1 MTDLYLNSFSLD
13 NCNSVKINQLS
24 EKFSSKQNSSLDSEL
39 LHMIQE
45 IFCKALQITHQVFAR
60 VWDQAV
66 SMGNI
71 QWPLTKPLTT
81 DVFNSM
87 AATLQKT
94 LVYHGKGCQIEPTP
108 GSNEQIQGFL
118 LYLLGRDVFSSSWLD
133 TELFH
138 AVFVSKNPPLL
149 RLMCKELANIF
160 AACAKH
166 LPVPGSPEEVIFQT
180 FVGNC
185 LTMLP
190 YSYPE
195 AGEVFSIPQ
204 KVNGHWKMCQYT
216 VDPPIELTPRRIVSP
231 LQAFGLTSKEGPPL
245 LTIIGTTYPAGDGYL
260 MAILSDFTPGMSVG
274 HLPYYLGE
282 KNLQKWLEDKT
293 GVRLFGSS
301 LGGAICFHV
310 LRHNRDKISEVNAY
324 NPPGLYPWDWNMPF
338 ESQKINI
345 YYQEN
350 DLVPTM
356 GIFPTGPNVSVYRVM
371 GLKAGNSAL
380 LAHVRGHYG
389 GKQVTILKSSPE
401 YENSRPVRQFLTA
414 AHCIGTL
421 AIGFGIVASI
431 AVLSYLGIRKCFAN
445 HS

>member
-1 MTDLYLNSFSLD
+1 MITLPLRQFYLD
-13 NCNSVKINQLS
+13 NTDSARLKQLS
-24 EKFSSKQNSSLDSEL
+24 RNLSSTQKESWDSEL
-39 LHMIQE
+39 LHSIQD
-45 IFCKALQITHQVFAR
+45 IFCKALQITHHVFAR

-66 SMGNI
+66 SMGKL
-71 QWPLTKPLTT
+71 QWPLTRPLTA
-81 DVFNSM
+81 DVLDSM
-87 AATLQKT
+87 AATFRDT

-108 GSNEQIQGFL
+108 GCNEQIQGFL
-118 LYLLGRDVFSSSWLD
+118 LYLLGRDVFSSAWLD
-133 TELFH
+133 SQLFN

-149 RLMCKELANIF
+149 RMMRKELANIL

-166 LPVPGSPEEVIFQT
+166 LPVTGSPEEVIFQT

-195 AGEVFSIPQ
+195 AGEVYSIPQ
-204 KVNGHWKMCQYT
+204 KVNGTWRMCRYT
-216 VDPPIELTPRRIVSP
+216 MDPPIELTPRRIVSP

-260 MAILSDFTPGMSVG
+260 MALLSDFTPGMSVG
-274 HLPYYLGE
+274 HLPYHLGE
-282 KNLQKWLEDKT
+282 KNLQNWLRDKT

-310 LRHNRDKISEVNAY
+310 LRHNREKISEVSAY
-324 NPPGLYPWDWNMPF
+324 NPPGLYPWDWNKPF
-338 ESQKINI
+338 EQQKINI

-356 GIFPTGPNVSVYRVM
+356 GIFPTGPHVSVYRVI

-380 LAHVRGHYG
+380 MAHVRGHYG

-401 YENSRPVRQFLTA
+401 YENSRPIRRFLTA

-421 AIGFGIVASI
+421 AIGFGFAATI
-431 AVLSYLGIRKCFAN
+431 AILSYLGIRKCLGKR
-445 HS
+445 

>member
-1 MTDLYLNSFSLD
+1 MIDLKLNVFNLD
-13 NCNSVKINQLS
+13 NYDSVSLNQLS
-24 EKFSSKQNSSLDSEL
+24 ANIPSRGKESFDADL
-39 LHMIQE
+39 LQSIQD
-45 IFCKALQITHQVFAR
+45 IFCRALQMTSQVFAR
-60 VWDQAV
+60 VWNQAV
-66 SMGNI
+66 SMGTI
-71 QWPLTKPLTT
+71 KWPLTKPLTP
-81 DVFNSM
+81 DVLHSM

-108 GSNEQIQGFL
+108 GCNEQIQGFL

-138 AVFVSKNPPLL
+138 AVFVSKNPSLL
-149 RLMCKELANIF
+149 CMMRKELGNIL
-160 AACAKH
+160 AACASH

-216 VDPPIELTPRRIVSP
+216 MDPPIELTPSRIVTP
-231 LQAFGLTSKEGPPL
+231 LKAFGLTSKEGPPL

-260 MAILSDFTPGMSVG
+260 MAILSDFTPGLSVG
-274 HLPYYLGE
+274 HLPYHLGE
-282 KNLQKWLEDKT
+282 KNLQKWLDGKT
-293 GVRLFGSS
+293 DVRLFGSS

-310 LRHNRDKISEVNAY
+310 LRHNREKISEVNAY
-324 NPPGLYPWDWNMPF
+324 NPPGLYPWDWKQPF

-356 GIFPTGPNVSVYRVM
+356 GMFPTGSNVSVYRVM
-371 GLKAGNSAL
+371 GLNAGNNAL

-389 GKQVTILKSSPE
+389 GRQVTILKSSPE
-401 YENSRPVRQFLTA
+401 YENSRPVRRFLTA

-421 AIGFGIVASI
+421 TIGFGITATI
-431 AVLSYLGIRKCFAN
+431 AVLSYLGIRKCFFK
-445 HS
+445 